1 MCVYEMKYS
10 DGKLELKE
18 SHTMEFKNKERLEKK
33 AFDFSAFGRRIIRN
47 PDFISFLSDRSIMAF
62 DYEDELDLFG
72 ILGVC
77 PGDDRHTGFV
87 KLYDSFSGKEVKTI
101 ELVQKLCETNY
112 YQLHIDRDI
121 LIIIEKDSNNAFF
134 VYVYNICEWK

>member
-10 DGKLELKE
+10 DGKLELNE
-18 SHTMEFKNKERLEKK
+18 SHTMEFKNCLEKK
-33 AFDFSAFGRRIIRN
+33 SVDFSCFGRRIIKN
-47 PDFISFLSDRSIMAF
+47 PEFSSFLADRSIMAF

-77 PGDDRHTGFV
+77 PGDICHTGFV

-121 LIIIEKDSNNAFF
+121 LIIIEKDPKNVFF